1 MPGYLGMRS
10 SSQSG
15 SLLMMTIDGLNIGA
29 TFNRIKQVNHAA
41 ALQTKHLPYMI
52 INKKRS

>member
-1 MPGYLGMRS
+1 MRS

-29 TFNRIKQVNHAA
+29 TFNRIKQVNHGTT
-41 ALQTKHLPYMI
+41 LQTKHLPHMI